1 MVQHQH
7 TSGQWL
13 SQLESAPTFFPTV
26 EQFQDPISYIRSI
39 QTEGS
44 KHGAYTAVAAF
55 GSARDLQQ
63 TVLLTLRRHLQNR
76 PAGRSDG
83 AKWAGKSGATAASH
97 KENQPIC
104 RCLKKVSTRRCLKK
118 STAAS

>member
-39 QTEGS
+39 QTQGS
-44 KHGAYTAVAAF
+44 KHGACIAVVAF
-55 GSARDLQQ
+55 GSARDLLQ
-63 TVLLTLRRHLQNR
+63 TVLFTLRRHLQSR
-76 PAGRSDG
+76 PAGRSDS
-83 AKWAGKSGATAASH
+83 AKWAGKSRAVAALRKISSY
-97 KENQPIC
+97 C
-104 RCLKKVSTRRCLKK
+104 RCLKRFQLVG
-118 STAAS
+118 A

>member
-44 KHGAYTAVAAF
+44 KHGVCNAVVAF
-55 GSARDLQQ
+55 DSARDLQK
-63 TVLLTLRRHLQNR
+63 TVLFTLRRHLQSR
-76 PAGRSDG
+76 PTGCPDG
-83 AKWAGKSGATAASH
+83 TKWAGERRLAATLR
-97 KENQPIC
+97 KEIQAVC
-104 RCLKKVSTRRCLKK
+104 CCLKGSQH
-118 STAAS
+118 AGA

>member
-44 KHGAYTAVAAF
+44 KHGEYTADAVF
-55 GSARDLQQ
+55 GSARDLQK
-63 TVLLTLRRHLQNR
+63 TVLFTLRRHLQSR
-76 PAGRSDG
+76 PTGRSDG
-83 AKWAGKSGATAASH
+83 AKWAGKRHVAAASR
-97 KENQPIC
+97 KQTQAVSC
-104 RCLKKVSTRRCLKK
+104 CLKGSQH
-118 STAAS
+118 AGA